1 MTGSGPSQSQIETVL
16 KLFQDAGHL
25 AVEPPI
31 LQPAN
36 TFLDLTGED
45 IRRRLFLT
53 NGPDGSDLCLRPD
66 FTIPVCRQ
74 HLERGEADRR
84 ADYCYSGPVFRQRA
98 QGSGEIPQLGAESLG
113 REDRDEADADMLGL
127 AVAALD
133 TFGIRDRD
141 IFIGDETLFASVLS
155 GLDLPA
161 VWQRRLRDLFGETDK
176 LSAAIGRMAGAD
188 QSSDDTRDVRLGFL
202 AALEGADPEAA
213 HAVVED
219 LLSIAGISAVGGR
232 TPSEIADRFLE
243 QAALANGSGNHT
255 RAADVLKS
263 FLAIRGNAEDS
274 VSALETF
281 ATETGARSERLR
293 WQAFEERGLQP
304 SGKPRNM
311 RSVGSSRLPPISDG
325 ASTITRASSSRSTAR
340 NGFEAER
347 AAGRAADATTASSP
361 CSARVQGRAGHRL
374 FDLAGP
380 GRQDFQRRQ
389 RNERS

>member
-1 MTGSGPSQSQIETVL
+1 MMSQARIDTVL
-16 KLFQDAGHL
+16 KLFKDAGHL
-25 AVEPPI
+25 TVEPPI

-74 HLERGEADRR
+74 HLELGDAGRR

-113 REDRDEADADMLGL
+113 RDDRDEADADMLGL

-133 TFGIRDRD
+133 ALGIGERD
-141 IFIGDETLFASVLS
+141 IIIGDETLFASVLS

-176 LSAAIGRMAGAD
+176 LSAAIDRMAGAD
-188 QSSDDTRDVRLGFL
+188 RSSDDTRDVRLGFL

-255 RAADVLKS
+255 RAAEVLKS
-263 FLAIRGNAEDS
+263 FLAIRGNAADS
-274 VSALETF
+274 LSALETF
-281 ATETGARSERLR
+281 ASDTGLDMNDAIAGYRNRLEAIRAKGIDPADLTFAADFGRRLDYYTGFVFEIHSKNTGAGGQLVGGGRYDRLLKLLGAGTEVPAIGFSIWLDRIAEISGRS
-293 WQAFEERGLQP
+293 Q
-304 SGKPRNM
+304 
-311 RSVGSSRLPPISDG
+311 
-325 ASTITRASSSRSTAR
+325 
-340 NGFEAER
+340 
-347 AAGRAADATTASSP
+347 
-361 CSARVQGRAGHRL
+361 
-374 FDLAGP
+374 
-380 GRQDFQRRQ
+380 
-389 RNERS
+389 